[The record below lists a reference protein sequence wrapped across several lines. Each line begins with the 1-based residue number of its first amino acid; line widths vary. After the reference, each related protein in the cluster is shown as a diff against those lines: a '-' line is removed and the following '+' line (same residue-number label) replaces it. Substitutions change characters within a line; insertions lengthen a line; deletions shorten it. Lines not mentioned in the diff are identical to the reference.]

1 VLQRVAACC
10 SVLQH
15 VEYLEYMSR
24 STRGC
29 ISWGNRFSPHPI
41 SGHRTNWTAP
51 YRVRD
56 REFVNLQSSCIH
68 SHVTY
73 TLREGFPTT
82 NFETLHELN
91 APLQN
96 PVSCYIYSSWMLPH
110 VPSSRHRT
118 NWTAPYR
125 VCESSVIVTYIVRDC
140 QASSRAHT

>member
-1 VLQRVAACC
+1 
-10 SVLQH
+10 
-15 VEYLEYMSR
+15 MSR

-110 VPSSRHRT
+110 VQ
-118 NWTAPYR
+118 
-125 VCESSVIVTYIVRDC
+125 VRDIARTEPPPIEFANPVSC
-140 QASSRAHT
+140 HLYCSWLPSIIPCSHIDTFMNLIYMFKHI